1 MGSLAVVAVGG
12 NSLVRGGDA
21 SMDAARAAIAET
33 ADHLAAMAAAGWALA
48 VTHGN
53 GPQVGFGLLRSE
65 AAAAVAPRLPLDVLG
80 AETQGSIGYMLQQA
94 LDSALAR
101 RGVARPV
108 ATVVTQVVV
117 DPADQAFSHP
127 TKPIGPFYRAFE
139 ADELRRNRGWAMIED
154 AGRGWRRVVSSP
166 EPLEIVEA
174 PVVRA
179 LISQGIVVIAA
190 GGGGIPVVR
199 RETGYEGVEAVID
212 KDLASAVLAR
222 DLGASLLVI
231 STAVQRVALDY
242 GTPAQRPIETMT
254 VADARR
260 YLAEGQFPP
269 GSMGPKIEAGIRFLE
284 GGGEIVLIT
293 TPHLIG
299 DALVGTAGTRMERL
313 AAEEA
318 GR

>member
-94 LDSALAR
+94 LDIALAR

-139 ADELRRNRGWAMIED
+139 ADELRRSRGWAMIED

-318 GR
+318 VR

>member
-94 LDSALAR
+94 LDIALVR

-139 ADELRRNRGWAMIED
+139 ADELRRSRGWAMIED

-242 GTPAQRPIETMT
+242 GTLAQRPIETMT

>member
-12 NSLVRGGDA
+12 NSLVRGHDA

-94 LDSALAR
+94 LDIALAR

-139 ADELRRNRGWAMIED
+139 ADELRRSRGWAMIED
-154 AGRGWRRVVSSP
+154 AGRGWRRVVPSP

-284 GGGEIVLIT
+284 GGGETVLIT

-299 DALVGTAGTRMERL
+299 DALVGTAGTRMV
-313 AAEEA
+313 
-318 GR
+318 GRA